1 MDSTKAM
8 PQTDI
13 FMTDHD
19 LYQLVQFLL
28 DQNCRI
34 VPDLNYKE
42 PFPLLI
48 DSMREFENTRT
59 IQEEKLF
66 FVLSDTW
73 QMTPLE
79 FGQYEK
85 EGHTIYYIKQKNGGP
100 TLDIFAP
107 LPIVHKDKVV
117 LPHGYIAYHGQ
128 FWNPAAEANEVA
140 PNSLKSAYLNAK
152 KILQTNAMTLKA
164 HKRTYVI
171 ASNARKKL
179 EEGYGLGAP
188 FESE

>member
-1 MDSTKAM
+1 M

-13 FMTDHD
+13 FVTDHD

-42 PFPLLI
+42 PSPLLI

-66 FVLSDTW
+66 FVLNKSW
-73 QMTPLE
+73 QKSPLD

-100 TLDIFAP
+100 TLDIYAP
-107 LPIVHKDKVV
+107 LPIVHKDNVV
-117 LPHGYIAYHGQ
+117 LPHGFIAYHGQ
-128 FWNPAAEANEVA
+128 FWNPVVEANETA
-140 PNSLKSAYLNAK
+140 PDPLKSAYLNARK
-152 KILQTNAMTLKA
+152 FLRRNAMTRKA
-164 HKRTYVI
+164 NKRTYVI
-171 ASNARKKL
+171 AANARKKL
-179 EEGYGLGAP
+179 EEGYALGAP